1 MLAVSKDAAAFVE
14 RLSGVQ
20 STLFYN
26 AIDLDEW
33 RSPRTASATTAAQAP
48 TPARAVFVG
57 RLVPGK
63 GWDTF
68 LAACAALR
76 DEMRERGIQAHV
88 LGGGPDAQKCRE
100 AVDAYGIGD
109 FTHLH
114 GPVDSARVR
123 EMLTGGV
130 LVNASVLAEG
140 FGITLLEATAVGAQ
154 IVSFPIP
161 AAPVLAQHGAPVRL
175 VDPPTV
181 DELARQLADALEH
194 PLPPVTDDELSAW
207 SWVTR
212 AREYADLVDDVVARG
227 PNPN

>member
-1 MLAVSKDAAAFVE
+1 MESE
-14 RLSGVQ
+14 
-20 STLFYN
+20 T
-26 AIDLDEW
+26 
-33 RSPRTASATTAAQAP
+33 SPICTA
-48 TPARAVFVG
+48 
-57 RLVPGK
+57 
-63 GWDTF
+63 
-68 LAACAALR
+68 
-76 DEMRERGIQAHV
+76 
-88 LGGGPDAQKCRE
+88 
-100 AVDAYGIGD
+100 
-109 FTHLH
+109 
-114 GPVDSARVR
+114 PVDSARVR

-140 FGITLLEATAVGAQ
+140 FGITLLEAIAVGAQ

-181 DELARQLADALEH
+181 DGLARQLADALEH